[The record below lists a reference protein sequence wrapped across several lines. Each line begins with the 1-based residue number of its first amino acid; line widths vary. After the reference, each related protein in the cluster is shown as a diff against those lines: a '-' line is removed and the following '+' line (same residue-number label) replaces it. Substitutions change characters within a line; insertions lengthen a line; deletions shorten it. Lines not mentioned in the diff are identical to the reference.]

1 MTLPVHKSVGEE
13 DEQDED
19 EQNETDEGKDITKT
33 KPRHF
38 VIRGGG
44 GGGGLL
50 FISSLSIHFLN
61 Q

>member
-1 MTLPVHKSVGEE
+1 MTLPVHKSVGKE

-44 GGGGLL
+44 LL